1 MQNRHHVLL
10 RYKLWLTQITGKDI
24 LGEEKFGLLRNIKR
38 LGSLSAAARAMGIS
52 YRKAWGDI
60 REAEALIGYSLTI
73 KERVAA
79 KEDGRYSR
87 PMPKSYSKPTRPYT
101 GNSMKMWRRP
111 TRSSS
116 RSFRRSRNLYNAF
129 I

>member
-73 KERVAA
+73 KERGGSKGGRSILTPNAEKLLEAYEALHRQLDENVEAA
-79 KEDGRYSR
+79 YQEFLKKLPE
-87 PMPKSYSKPTRPYT
+87 KP
-101 GNSMKMWRRP
+101 
-111 TRSSS
+111 
-116 RSFRRSRNLYNAF
+116 
-129 I
+129 